1 MTKSESPV
9 TQLSIHDLE
18 TLAAL
23 VAERLRQEVL
33 PQFLDE
39 HAAAK
44 LVGLTHRS
52 LQAMRYGGNGPAF
65 VKLGD
70 NARAPVRYSRSDLI
84 KWATTRRRSR
94 STGDERGNSE
104 GIRL

>member
-1 MTKSESPV
+1 MSKSELPP
-9 TQLSIHDLE
+9 TLISIHDLE

-23 VAERLRQEVL
+23 VAERLNQETL

-39 HAAAK
+39 YAAAK

-52 LQAMRYGGNGPAF
+52 LQAMRYDGNGPAF

-70 NARAPVRYSRSDLI
+70 NPRSPIRYSRSDLI
-84 KWATTRRRSR
+84 KWATTRRRYR
-94 STGDERGNSE
+94 STTDVGVDSE
-104 GIRL
+104 

>member
-1 MTKSESPV
+1 MSKSELPP
-9 TQLSIHDLE
+9 TLLSIHDLE

-23 VAERLRQEVL
+23 VAERLNQEAL

-39 HAAAK
+39 FAAAK

-52 LQAMRYGGNGPAF
+52 LQAMRYDGNGPAF

-70 NARAPVRYSRSDLI
+70 NPRSPIRYSRSDLI
-84 KWATTRRRSR
+84 KWAATRMRYR
-94 STGDERGNSE
+94 STAEFGVDSE
-104 GIRL
+104 